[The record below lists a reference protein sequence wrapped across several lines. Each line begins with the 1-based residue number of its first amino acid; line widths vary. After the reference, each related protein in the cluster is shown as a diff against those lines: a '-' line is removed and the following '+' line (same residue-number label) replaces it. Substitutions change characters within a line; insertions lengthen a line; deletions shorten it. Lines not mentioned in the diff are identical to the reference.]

1 MPTRFVYLAA
11 ACAVALVAGAAVR
24 AGENRLAPIP
34 PREATSTHGPY
45 EMGACETCHE
55 RHDARNPG
63 AALKVSNDLCFECHD
78 EFKSGT
84 PVKMES
90 AVHPSTKAS
99 CTLCHN
105 PHNSKKKK
113 LRL

>member
-1 MPTRFVYLAA
+1 MPTR
-11 ACAVALVAGAAVR
+11 LVAVPVACVLALAFGAAVR
-24 AGENRLAPIP
+24 AGENRLAPIAKA
-34 PREATSTHGPY
+34 EATSTHGPY
-45 EMGACETCHE
+45 EMGACDICHE
-55 RHDARNPG
+55 RSDARNPG

-78 EFKSGT
+78 EFKGT
-84 PVKMES
+84 APVRMES

-105 PHNSKKKK
+105 PHNSRKKK